1 MARATRRS
9 RFGLPDVFLQEQK
22 QREDE
27 LTAETV
33 KNGFT
38 FKPVD
43 GLLEHEGFKGQEFFK
58 NADEGILDFFR
69 IILLKKEENHTMND
83 STKRK
88 PPTINKTHFWPLMG
102 PRTAKPFEQWLSLLA
117 STESLGKLA
126 KQVPIIL
133 KKEDVF
139 QHLYE
144 HNVSLVRAC
153 WYIKML
159 ALYHS
164 ANNDSK
170 QKKRHVATDPCTEW
184 TRITIEILKE
194 VFDRLIKENLQSQR
208 TTPIPEISTNHIPE
222 ITNDQHSISL
232 NSGSMTPQYA
242 PSTPQMHH
250 TLSSTNISTDKTRR
264 QWDYYNRLLRILFD
278 QGLLDRQ
285 TIVEWIVDAFIDRIK
300 HNDDIN
306 LRYLIPI
313 IFQFSSEILEYEI
326 FSRKISYYCCKRLG
340 QYHTDITQPINFNN
354 LLSCPQHRI
363 IIYSLSAIIQ
373 CITLRCPSA
382 LLYNNP
388 IDDPQKSDTLLL
400 NYGSPLDFLPS
411 SPSQLPLPNGI
422 DQQLI
427 KQMLIQS
434 EDEIRLRSHAIEH
447 KWSTEKLQ
455 QSISGQT
462 ISRVLSVLEILDEF
476 KEEKYLLDNVY
487 NKIYTQT
494 FKFEPLTNDIEIEVI
509 HLMCD
514 WAITTRRH
522 GVYRSFF
529 IARLLER
536 RQNELKTNRLQEIND
551 TIDDKDLNTTINI
564 QINPFQT
571 ALMEY
576 LLKKAPF
583 LDDTLINDSDL
594 TQSFSSLVM
603 LFSEFIR
610 LNLFSPMQFMCNL
623 VAHGLVLLNNDN
635 HENNNNNNNN
645 NNTNNSH
652 LITNHNLYKQH
663 VYNTMIRHDT
673 CNIDSNF
680 DRRQTN
686 TLIDLD
692 PLETMNSSPST
703 TSKNHLRQTSKIE
716 LNRNS
721 HQSNEDFNN
730 QQRNRKRCLFYLEQ
744 FPYPLDEDFRDDFNQ
759 RKIILFGITPKR
771 DEAKRQLKTNVRL
784 LSSLFKL
791 RNCLET
797 TTESP
802 PFTRST
808 PYAHYLQIR
817 RSILSLS
824 YHDQYYVTN
833 RVSKLLIERL
843 TNFIERRTSRLP
855 WLDDVAFLFE
865 LMEKSLNLYGL
876 IQTCVD
882 ILRIFSR
889 VETMGSLKS
898 SPGMYSYRFELYLEI
913 TSIFRFYT
921 PVLILTPNNMIQ
933 VFENL
938 IQITQHIQDPVR
950 TTSVERALLMLMHDS
965 YFSCP
970 YIKSKYMD
978 RVTQIIAL
986 IKKELYT
993 QSSQNNKQD
1002 TASANCL
1009 WDPQAFLN
1017 IIEEPRKAL
1026 TEFQVDREK
1035 IYHTKQLDE
1044 SPQARASFVINTLF
1058 AVAKAKSLTY
1068 IHDIAHLATELTCQV
1083 SSLGSIWLQA
1093 IKTLSTCTP
1102 SNRSTN
1108 TPNHPNVFDELRRID
1123 PNDLCIHDNLSVFI
1137 SILIARH
1144 ALSINDYIIVSV
1156 QSIIASTPK
1165 ERLDPLASRS
1175 NPSLSRVRGSGGEE
1189 ANEPG
1194 TRFTCDV
1201 IEHLFC
1207 ANHIPWSMMI
1217 ASRER
1222 RLLASNYRLVA
1233 FGAFLCVLKSLLIIS
1248 QSCFKDCKIYYDL
1261 CREITQRHKDNDRHE
1276 NALNMDVNNQ
1286 AEKEFRPYREPIP
1299 EELVDLS
1306 MRVLKICCDQDWI
1319 QERCLK
1325 ESDTLCNQTN
1335 LCDKLLDDGQA
1346 QQLLR
1351 FICYKSTSE
1360 LTKVSFDKGPKPIIS
1375 SLLQNL
1381 NQWTLR
1387 ATILELKLMIKILEY
1402 NVPSPRPQDANFNIS
1417 LALKTHEHNT
1427 QHLLQSIA
1435 SATIELFQ
1443 HQTEGRYGS
1452 SSSLMQPI
1460 EQYDRK
1466 GIWLI
1471 APLISRLPDNV
1482 QSKILQIAGSVLENG
1497 NSMLNSSKSKNDKE
1511 NQVLRSISLLSHQP
1525 FLSLVLSCLKDQDD
1539 QRTGLLDSLRGQLE
1553 QLYKQECEHCSPP
1566 GKSLSNISLTVKPT
1580 GSNSGMGSGGSY
1592 PDCRCNC
1599 HKTDWQ
1605 IYSNNLAPIVQ
1616 DDPNMKIIIF
1626 ESLQLRLSLIGGM
1639 FDTIVRNNN
1648 SAIEWISVFSQLI
1661 ASGVI
1666 DTKNNSPLLN
1676 TVLDMLGVLVH
1687 GIVPAEGPIE
1697 ASRIYM
1703 TLVRKIRK
1711 DIGERRSE
1719 ALDEVKRFLPL
1730 QKLSFDIYVVEPF
1743 DGVNNRMLNPEMKKH
1758 GLQVA
1763 RKEKINSWEMIEG
1776 SKSATSICYSWFCAK
1791 KTERKRLR
1799 YEEQY
1804 RLLLRH
1810 KHNLFDKSLT
1820 YFRDP
1825 PVIPPEAPEHP
1836 ELEIVGEN
1844 RPSIHN
1850 PMSAGPGP
1858 YVPMSPIPGSH
1869 MHPHTPGMSKP
1880 MLSAMGDMSG
1890 KQPPPHI
1897 GVSSVRATPERKIR
1911 GHAPAA
1917 ASGPTKRT
1925 PRMPRSGSTRATAIQ
1940 AQAPTA
1946 PNMYSTQPTSSPH
1959 SIYPQPSYPPWPQ
1972 TVPGPQPSMI
1982 PNYPNPAQMKP
1993 QHPIQNVRTTG
2004 VVPGRPNVQ
2013 YQNQAIQQ
2021 PPTSQQQQQPQ
2032 QQGQPSQMSV
2042 GYMTDPTSMMVSST
2056 GANTIPPNAN
2066 RQPVASGKR
2075 KLTEANMYTNEQTQY
2090 TTTAKIQIQPTVGS
2104 IPQYQQNPVMMQ
2116 QNAYLQQGQP
2126 QQTSHSQMYA
2136 QGQMSSGPYMNN
2148 AMLGN
2153 PANMMPQQTSVYPNM
2168 ISNQQQNVYNPTA
2181 GNPTLNRTPNQ
2192 TPMSISNQQWSNNQ
2206 TMNVNRQP
2214 QNAYNQMMPSDPQ
2227 QHYVQQQQQ
2236 HYQ

>member
-43 GLLEHEGFKGQEFFK
+43 GILEHEGFKGQEFFK
-58 NADEGILDFFR
+58 NADEGILDFFK

-88 PPTINKTHFWPLMG
+88 PPTINKAHFWPLMG
-102 PRTAKPFEQWLSLLA
+102 PRTAKSFEQWLSLLA

-184 TRITIEILKE
+184 TRITIEILKD

-208 TTPIPEISTNHIPE
+208 TTPIPEISTNHLPE
-222 ITNDQHSISL
+222 ITNDQHNISL
-232 NSGSMTPQYA
+232 NSGSVTPQYA

-250 TLSSTNISTDKTRR
+250 SLSLTNVPTDKTRR

-285 TIVEWIVDAFIDRIK
+285 TIVEWIVDTFIDRIK

-326 FSRKISYYCCKRLG
+326 FSRKIAYYCCKRLG
-340 QYHTDITQPINFNN
+340 QYHTDINQPINFNN

-363 IIYSLSAIIQ
+363 IIYSLSAVIQ

-400 NYGSPLDFLPS
+400 NYGSPLDFLPC

-422 DQQLI
+422 DQPLI

-487 NKIYTQT
+487 NKVYTQT

-536 RQNELKTNRLQEIND
+536 RQNDLKTNRLQEIND
-551 TIDDKDLNTTINI
+551 TIDDKDINTTINI

-583 LDDTLINDSDL
+583 LDDTSINDSDL
-594 TQSFSSLVM
+594 TQSFPSLVM

-623 VAHGLVLLNNDN
+623 VSHGLVPLNNDN

-645 NNTNNSH
+645 NNNSH
-652 LITNHNLYKQH
+652 MITSHNLYKQH
-663 VYNTMIRHDT
+663 VYNSMIRHDT

-703 TSKNHLRQTSKIE
+703 TPKNHLRQTSKME

-721 HQSNEDFNN
+721 YQSNEDFNI

-771 DEAKRQLKTNVRL
+771 
-784 LSSLFKL
+784 
-791 RNCLET
+791 
-797 TTESP
+797 
-802 PFTRST
+802 
-808 PYAHYLQIR
+808 
-817 RSILSLS
+817 
-824 YHDQYYVTN
+824 
-833 RVSKLLIERL
+833 
-843 TNFIERRTSRLP
+843 
-855 WLDDVAFLFE
+855 
-865 LMEKSLNLYGL
+865 
-876 IQTCVD
+876 
-882 ILRIFSR
+882 
-889 VETMGSLKS
+889 
-898 SPGMYSYRFELYLEI
+898 YRFELYLEI

-1002 TASANCL
+1002 AASTNCQ
-1009 WDPQAFLN
+1009 WDSQAFLS

-1083 SSLGSIWLQA
+1083 SSLGSIWLLA
-1093 IKTLSTCTP
+1093 IKTLSTSAP

-1175 NPSLSRVRGSGGEE
+1175 NPSLSRVRGSSGEE

-1248 QSCFKDCKIYYDL
+1248 QSCFKDCKTYYDL

-1286 AEKEFRPYREPIP
+1286 AEKEFRLYREPIP

-1435 SATIELFQ
+1435 GATIELFQ

-1452 SSSLMQPI
+1452 SSSLTQI
-1460 EQYDRK
+1460 HEQYDRK

-1482 QSKILQIAGSVLENG
+1482 QSRILQIAGSVLETG
-1497 NSMLNSSKSKNDKE
+1497 NSMLNSSKNKNDKE

-1566 GKSLSNISLTVKPT
+1566 GKSLSSISLTVKPT

-1648 SAIEWISVFSQLI
+1648 SATEWISVFSQLI

-1850 PMSAGPGP
+1850 QILGGPGA
-1858 YVPMSPIPGSH
+1858 YVPMSPIPGTN
-1869 MHPHTPGMSKP
+1869 MHSHTPGMSKP
-1880 MLSAMGDMSG
+1880 MLPTMVDIPG
-1890 KQPPPHI
+1890 KQPSPHI
-1897 GVSSVRATPERKIR
+1897 NVSGTRSTPERKMR

-1917 ASGPTKRT
+1917 AAGPTKRT
-1925 PRMPRSGSTRATAIQ
+1925 PRMPRSALTRAPSIQ
-1940 AQAPTA
+1940 PQAPTA
-1946 PNMYSTQPTSSPH
+1946 ANIYSTQPTPSPH
-1959 SIYPQPSYPPWPQ
+1959 SIYPQTSYPAWSQ
-1972 TVPGPQPSMI
+1972 TVSASQPSMM
-1982 PNYPNPAQMKP
+1982 PNYSNPQQMKP
-1993 QHPIQNVRTTG
+1993 PHIIQNVRTPG

-2013 YQNQAIQQ
+2013 YPNQTIQQ
-2021 PPTSQQQQQPQ
+2021 PSTSQQPQ
-2032 QQGQPSQMSV
+2032 QGQPPQMSA
-2042 GYMTDPTSMMVSST
+2042 GYMTDQTPIMVSST
-2056 GANTIPPNAN
+2056 GASTIPPNAN
-2066 RQPVASGKR
+2066 RPPGNSSMKR
-2075 KLTEANMYTNEQTQY
+2075 KYPESTMYPNEQTQY
-2090 TTTAKIQIQPTVGS
+2090 TTTAKIPMPPTVGS
-2104 IPQYQQNPVMMQ
+2104 ISQYQQNPVMMQ
-2116 QNAYLQQGQP
+2116 PNAYLQQGPSQQP
-2126 QQTSHSQMYA
+2126 SHSQLYS

-2148 AMLGN
+2148 PMLGN
-2153 PANMMPQQTSVYPNM
+2153 PATMMPQQTSVYPNM

-2236 HYQ
+2236 QQQQHYQ

>member
-1 MARATRRS
+1 MARTTRRS
-9 RFGLPDVFLQEQK
+9 RFGLPDVFLQEPK

-43 GLLEHEGFKGQEFFK
+43 GLLEHEGFKGQDFFK
-58 NADEGILDFFR
+58 NADEGILEFFR

-88 PPTINKTHFWPLMG
+88 PPTINKAHFWPLMG

-159 ALYHS
+159 ALYYS

-194 VFDRLIKENLQSQR
+194 VFDRLIKENAQSQR
-208 TTPIPEISTNHIPE
+208 ATPIPEMSTSHLPDLN
-222 ITNDQHSISL
+222 NDQHGISL
-232 NSGSMTPQYA
+232 NSGSITPQYA

-250 TLSSTNISTDKTRR
+250 PSPSTTNPLTDKTRR
-264 QWDYYNRLLRILFD
+264 QWEYYNRLLRILFD

-285 TIVEWIVDAFIDRIK
+285 TVVEWIVDTFIDRIK

-313 IFQFSSEILEYEI
+313 IFQFSNEILEYEI

-340 QYHTDITQPINFNN
+340 QYHTDINQPINFTN
-354 LLSCPQHRI
+354 LIACPQHRV

-388 IDDPQKSDTLLL
+388 IDDQQKSDTLLL
-400 NYGSPLDFLPS
+400 NYGSPLDFLPC
-411 SPSQLPLPNGI
+411 SPSQLPLPIGI

-427 KQMLIQS
+427 KQMLNQS
-434 EDEIRLRSHAIEH
+434 EDEIRSRSLAIDH

-462 ISRVLSVLEILDEF
+462 IQRVLSVLEILDEF

-487 NKIYTQT
+487 NKIYSNTY
-494 FKFEPLTNDIEIEVI
+494 KMEPTSPDIEIEVI

-522 GVYRSFF
+522 GVYRAFF

-536 RQNELKTNRLQEIND
+536 RQNELKTIRLQELNE
-551 TIDDKDLNTTINI
+551 TIDDKESTTSSNI

-571 ALMEY
+571 ALTEY
-576 LLKKAPF
+576 VLKKAPYIDETSTND
-583 LDDTLINDSDL
+583 LDLAT
-594 TQSFSSLVM
+594 SFSSLVM

-610 LNLFSPMQFMCNL
+610 LNLFSPMQFMCYL
-623 VAHGLVLLNNDN
+623 VAYALVPLTNDN
-635 HENNNNNNNN
+635 HENNN
-645 NNTNNSH
+645 SH
-652 LITNHNLYKQH
+652 INTNHNVYKQH
-663 VYNTMIRHDT
+663 MYNNNTMIRHDT
-673 CNIDSNF
+673 FNMDSSY

-703 TSKNHLRQTSKIE
+703 TPKTHLRQTSKIE

-721 HQSNEDFNN
+721 HQTNEDCNN
-730 QQRNRKRCLFYLEQ
+730 QQRNRKRCLFFLEQ
-744 FPYPLDEDFRDDFNQ
+744 FPYPLEDDFRDDFNQ

-771 DEAKRQLKTNVRL
+771 DEAKRQLKNNVRL

-791 RNCLET
+791 HNCLET
-797 TTESP
+797 TIESP
-802 PFTRST
+802 PFTRPT
-808 PYAHYLQIR
+808 PFASYLKIR
-817 RSILSLS
+817 KSILSLS

-889 VETMGSLKS
+889 IESMGSLKA
-898 SPGMYSYRFELYLEI
+898 SPGMYCYRFELYLEI

-921 PVLILTPNNMIQ
+921 PVLILIPNNMIQ

-978 RVTQIIAL
+978 RVPQIIAL

-993 QSSQNNKQD
+993 QTSQNNKQD
-1002 TASANCL
+1002 AANANCQY
-1009 WDPQAFLN
+1009 DPHAFSA

-1026 TEFQVDREK
+1026 TEFQLDREK
-1035 IYHTKQLDE
+1035 IYHTKQLDD
-1044 SPQARASFVINTLF
+1044 SPQARASFVINTLI

-1083 SSLGSIWLQA
+1083 ASLGSIWLLA
-1093 IKTLSTCTP
+1093 IKALSTCTP
-1102 SNRSTN
+1102 PNRQTN
-1108 TPNHPNVFDELRRID
+1108 APNHVNVFEELRRID

-1175 NPSLSRVRGSGGEE
+1175 NPSLSRVRGSSGEE

-1207 ANHIPWSMMI
+1207 ANHIPWTMMI
-1217 ASRER
+1217 SSRER

-1248 QSCFKDCKIYYDL
+1248 QSCFKDCKVYYDL
-1261 CREITQRHKDNDRHE
+1261 CREATHRHKENDRLL
-1276 NALNMDVNNQ
+1276 NVTNMDINHQ
-1286 AEKEFRPYREPIP
+1286 AEKEFRLYREPIP
-1299 EELVDLS
+1299 EELLDLS
-1306 MRVLKICCDQDWI
+1306 MRVLKLCCDQDWI

-1402 NVPSPRPQDANFNIS
+1402 NIPSQRPQDQSFNFS

-1427 QHLLQSIA
+1427 MHLLQSIA

-1443 HQTEGRYGS
+1443 HQTEGRYGGS
-1452 SSSLMQPI
+1452 TSLTQYN
-1460 EQYDRK
+1460 EHYDRK

-1482 QSKILQIAGSVLENG
+1482 QSRILHIAGSVLENG

-1539 QRTGLLDSLRGQLE
+1539 QRSGLLDSLRGQLE
-1553 QLYKQECEHCSPP
+1553 QLYKQECEHCSTP
-1566 GKSLSNISLTVKPT
+1566 GKNLSNISLTVKPS
-1580 GSNSGMGSGGSY
+1580 GSNSGIGSGGSY

-1687 GIVPAEGPIE
+1687 GIAPAEGSVE
-1697 ASRIYM
+1697 NSRIYM

-1730 QKLSFDIYVVEPF
+1730 QKPSFDIYVVEPF

-1825 PVIPPEAPEHP
+1825 PTIPTEAPEHP
-1836 ELEIVGEN
+1836 ELEIVSEN
-1844 RPSIHN
+1844 RPPIHPN
-1850 PMSAGPGP
+1850 QMSSGPGSF
-1858 YVPMSPIPGSH
+1858 VPMQPMHGMQMPMQSP
-1869 MHPHTPGMSKP
+1869 MND
-1880 MLSAMGDMSG
+1880 LSG
-1890 KQPPPHI
+1890 KQTPTHM
-1897 GVSSVRATPERKIR
+1897 GVQSVRGTPERKIR
-1911 GHAPAA
+1911 GPAA
-1917 ASGPTKRT
+1917 ATAGGQPKRAT
-1925 PRMPRSGSTRATAIQ
+1925 RMPRSSSTRATTIQ

-1946 PNMYSTQPTSSPH
+1946 PNIYASQQAPSHPTMF
-1959 SIYPQPSYPPWPQ
+1959 PQANYNQWMQSQ
-1972 TVPGPQPSMI
+1972 AIPGPQQQPMM
-1982 PNYPNPAQMKP
+1982 PAYQNAPQMKP
-1993 QHPIQNVRTTG
+1993 QPQQQHMMPNVRPAG
-2004 VVPGRPNVQ
+2004 VVPGRPGVQ
-2013 YQNQAIQQ
+2013 YTNPIMQQQ
-2021 PPTSQQQQQPQ
+2021 PVPQQQQQQPQ
-2032 QQGQPSQMSV
+2032 QQGQPPQMAV
-2042 GYMTDPTSMMVSST
+2042 GYMNDQTSMMMSSA
-2056 GANTIPPNAN
+2056 GANALPQNVN
-2066 RQPVASGKR
+2066 RQPGATAAVKR
-2075 KLTEANMYTNEQTQY
+2075 KLNDTTMYSNEQTQY
-2090 TTTAKIQIQPTVGS
+2090 GAPPKIATQSTGKIS
-2104 IPQYQQNPVMMQ
+2104 IYEKK
-2116 QNAYLQQGQP
+2116 
-2126 QQTSHSQMYA
+2126 
-2136 QGQMSSGPYMNN
+2136 
-2148 AMLGN
+2148 
-2153 PANMMPQQTSVYPNM
+2153 
-2168 ISNQQQNVYNPTA
+2168 
-2181 GNPTLNRTPNQ
+2181 
-2192 TPMSISNQQWSNNQ
+2192 
-2206 TMNVNRQP
+2206 
-2214 QNAYNQMMPSDPQ
+2214 
-2227 QHYVQQQQQ
+2227 
-2236 HYQ
+2236 

>member
-43 GLLEHEGFKGQEFFK
+43 GILEHEGFKGQEFFK
-58 NADEGILDFFR
+58 NADEGILDFFK

-88 PPTINKTHFWPLMG
+88 PPTINKAHFWPLM
-102 PRTAKPFEQWLSLLA
+102 
-117 STESLGKLA
+117 
-126 KQVPIIL
+126 
-133 KKEDVF
+133 D
-139 QHLYE
+139 
-144 HNVSLVRAC
+144 
-153 WYIKML
+153 
-159 ALYHS
+159 
-164 ANNDSK
+164 
-170 QKKRHVATDPCTEW
+170 
-184 TRITIEILKE
+184 

-208 TTPIPEISTNHIPE
+208 TTPIPEISTNHLPE
-222 ITNDQHSISL
+222 ITNDQHNISL
-232 NSGSMTPQYA
+232 NSGSVTPQYA

-250 TLSSTNISTDKTRR
+250 SLSLTNVPTDKTRR

-285 TIVEWIVDAFIDRIK
+285 TIVEWIVDTFIDRIK

-326 FSRKISYYCCKRLG
+326 FSRKIAYYCCKRLG
-340 QYHTDITQPINFNN
+340 QYHTDINQPINFNN

-363 IIYSLSAIIQ
+363 IIYSLSAVIQ

-400 NYGSPLDFLPS
+400 NYGSPLDFLPC

-422 DQQLI
+422 DQPLI

-487 NKIYTQT
+487 NKVYTQT

-536 RQNELKTNRLQEIND
+536 RQNDLKTNRLQEIND
-551 TIDDKDLNTTINI
+551 TIDDKDINTTINI

-583 LDDTLINDSDL
+583 LDDTSINDSDL
-594 TQSFSSLVM
+594 TQSFPSLVM

-623 VAHGLVLLNNDN
+623 VSHGLVPLNNDN

-645 NNTNNSH
+645 NSH
-652 LITNHNLYKQH
+652 MITSHNLYKQH
-663 VYNTMIRHDT
+663 VYNSMIRHDT

-703 TSKNHLRQTSKIE
+703 TPKNHLRQTSKME

-721 HQSNEDFNN
+721 YQSNEDFNI

-797 TTESP
+797 TNESP

-889 VETMGSLKS
+889 IESKGSLKS

-1002 TASANCL
+1002 AASTNCQ
-1009 WDPQAFLN
+1009 WDSQAFLS

-1083 SSLGSIWLQA
+1083 SSLGSIWLLA
-1093 IKTLSTCTP
+1093 IKTLSTSAP

-1175 NPSLSRVRGSGGEE
+1175 NPSLSRVRGSSGEE

-1248 QSCFKDCKIYYDL
+1248 QSCFKDCKTYYDL

-1286 AEKEFRPYREPIP
+1286 AEKEFRLYREPIP

-1435 SATIELFQ
+1435 GATIELFQ

-1452 SSSLMQPI
+1452 SSSLTQI
-1460 EQYDRK
+1460 HEQYDRK

-1482 QSKILQIAGSVLENG
+1482 QSRILQIAGSVLETG
-1497 NSMLNSSKSKNDKE
+1497 NSMLNSSKNKNDKE

-1566 GKSLSNISLTVKPT
+1566 GKSLSSISLTVKPT

-1648 SAIEWISVFSQLI
+1648 SATEWISVFSQLI

-1850 PMSAGPGP
+1850 QILGGPGA
-1858 YVPMSPIPGSH
+1858 YVPMSPIPGTN
-1869 MHPHTPGMSKP
+1869 MHSHTPGMSKP
-1880 MLSAMGDMSG
+1880 MLPTMVDIPG
-1890 KQPPPHI
+1890 KQPSPHI
-1897 GVSSVRATPERKIR
+1897 NVSGTRSTPERKMR

-1917 ASGPTKRT
+1917 AAGPTKRT
-1925 PRMPRSGSTRATAIQ
+1925 PRMPRSALTRAPSIQ
-1940 AQAPTA
+1940 PQAPTA
-1946 PNMYSTQPTSSPH
+1946 ANIYSTQPTPSPH
-1959 SIYPQPSYPPWPQ
+1959 SIYPQTSYPAWSQ
-1972 TVPGPQPSMI
+1972 TVSASQPSMM
-1982 PNYPNPAQMKP
+1982 PNYSNPQQMKP
-1993 QHPIQNVRTTG
+1993 PHIIQNVRTPG

-2013 YQNQAIQQ
+2013 YPNQTIQQ
-2021 PPTSQQQQQPQ
+2021 PSTSQQPQ
-2032 QQGQPSQMSV
+2032 QGQPPQMSA
-2042 GYMTDPTSMMVSST
+2042 GYMTDQTPIMVSST
-2056 GANTIPPNAN
+2056 GASTIPPNAN
-2066 RQPVASGKR
+2066 RPPGNSSMKR
-2075 KLTEANMYTNEQTQY
+2075 KYPESTMYPNEQTQY
-2090 TTTAKIQIQPTVGS
+2090 TTTAKIPMPPTVGS
-2104 IPQYQQNPVMMQ
+2104 ISQYQQNPVMMQ
-2116 QNAYLQQGQP
+2116 PNAYLQQGPSQQP
-2126 QQTSHSQMYA
+2126 SHSQLYS

-2148 AMLGN
+2148 PMLGN
-2153 PANMMPQQTSVYPNM
+2153 PATMMPQQTSVYPNM

-2236 HYQ
+2236 QQQQHYQ

>member
-1 MARATRRS
+1 
-9 RFGLPDVFLQEQK
+9 L
-22 QREDE
+22 
-27 LTAETV
+27 
-33 KNGFT
+33 
-38 FKPVD
+38 
-43 GLLEHEGFKGQEFFK
+43 
-58 NADEGILDFFR
+58 
-69 IILLKKEENHTMND
+69 
-83 STKRK
+83 
-88 PPTINKTHFWPLMG
+88 
-102 PRTAKPFEQWLSLLA
+102 
-117 STESLGKLA
+117 
-126 KQVPIIL
+126 
-133 KKEDVF
+133 
-139 QHLYE
+139 
-144 HNVSLVRAC
+144 
-153 WYIKML
+153 
-159 ALYHS
+159 
-164 ANNDSK
+164 
-170 QKKRHVATDPCTEW
+170 
-184 TRITIEILKE
+184 
-194 VFDRLIKENLQSQR
+194 
-208 TTPIPEISTNHIPE
+208 
-222 ITNDQHSISL
+222 
-232 NSGSMTPQYA
+232 
-242 PSTPQMHH
+242 
-250 TLSSTNISTDKTRR
+250 
-264 QWDYYNRLLRILFD
+264 
-278 QGLLDRQ
+278 
-285 TIVEWIVDAFIDRIK
+285 
-300 HNDDIN
+300 
-306 LRYLIPI
+306 
-313 IFQFSSEILEYEI
+313 
-326 FSRKISYYCCKRLG
+326 
-340 QYHTDITQPINFNN
+340 
-354 LLSCPQHRI
+354 
-363 IIYSLSAIIQ
+363 
-373 CITLRCPSA
+373 
-382 LLYNNP
+382 
-388 IDDPQKSDTLLL
+388 
-400 NYGSPLDFLPS
+400 
-411 SPSQLPLPNGI
+411 
-422 DQQLI
+422 
-427 KQMLIQS
+427 
-434 EDEIRLRSHAIEH
+434 
-447 KWSTEKLQ
+447 
-455 QSISGQT
+455 
-462 ISRVLSVLEILDEF
+462 
-476 KEEKYLLDNVY
+476 
-487 NKIYTQT
+487 
-494 FKFEPLTNDIEIEVI
+494 
-509 HLMCD
+509 
-514 WAITTRRH
+514 
-522 GVYRSFF
+522 
-529 IARLLER
+529 
-536 RQNELKTNRLQEIND
+536 
-551 TIDDKDLNTTINI
+551 
-564 QINPFQT
+564 
-571 ALMEY
+571 
-576 LLKKAPF
+576 
-583 LDDTLINDSDL
+583 
-594 TQSFSSLVM
+594 
-603 LFSEFIR
+603 
-610 LNLFSPMQFMCNL
+610 
-623 VAHGLVLLNNDN
+623 
-635 HENNNNNNNN
+635 
-645 NNTNNSH
+645 
-652 LITNHNLYKQH
+652 
-663 VYNTMIRHDT
+663 
-673 CNIDSNF
+673 
-680 DRRQTN
+680 
-686 TLIDLD
+686 
-692 PLETMNSSPST
+692 SPST
-703 TSKNHLRQTSKIE
+703 TPKNHLRQTSKME

-721 HQSNEDFNN
+721 YQSNEDFNI

-797 TTESP
+797 TNESP

-889 VETMGSLKS
+889 IESKGSLKS

-1002 TASANCL
+1002 AASTNCQ
-1009 WDPQAFLN
+1009 WDSQAFLS

-1083 SSLGSIWLQA
+1083 SSLGSIWLLA
-1093 IKTLSTCTP
+1093 IKTLSTSAP

-1175 NPSLSRVRGSGGEE
+1175 NPSLSRVRGSSGEE

-1248 QSCFKDCKIYYDL
+1248 QSCFKDCKTYYDL

-1286 AEKEFRPYREPIP
+1286 AEKEFRLYREPIP

-1435 SATIELFQ
+1435 GATIELFQ

-1452 SSSLMQPI
+1452 SSSLTQI
-1460 EQYDRK
+1460 HEQYDRK

-1482 QSKILQIAGSVLENG
+1482 QSRILQIAGSVLETG
-1497 NSMLNSSKSKNDKE
+1497 NSMLNSSKNKNDKE

-1566 GKSLSNISLTVKPT
+1566 GKSLSSISLTVKPT

-1648 SAIEWISVFSQLI
+1648 SATEWISVFSQLI

-1850 PMSAGPGP
+1850 QILGGPGA
-1858 YVPMSPIPGSH
+1858 YVPMSPIPGTN
-1869 MHPHTPGMSKP
+1869 MHSHTPGMSKP
-1880 MLSAMGDMSG
+1880 MLPTMVDIPG
-1890 KQPPPHI
+1890 KQPSPHI
-1897 GVSSVRATPERKIR
+1897 NVSGTRSTPERKMR

-1917 ASGPTKRT
+1917 AAGPTKRT
-1925 PRMPRSGSTRATAIQ
+1925 PRMPRSALTRAPSIQ
-1940 AQAPTA
+1940 PQAPTA
-1946 PNMYSTQPTSSPH
+1946 ANIYSTQPTPSPH
-1959 SIYPQPSYPPWPQ
+1959 SIYPQTSYPAWSQ
-1972 TVPGPQPSMI
+1972 TVSASQPSMM
-1982 PNYPNPAQMKP
+1982 PNYSNPQQMKP
-1993 QHPIQNVRTTG
+1993 PHIIQNVRTPG

-2013 YQNQAIQQ
+2013 YPNQTIQQ
-2021 PPTSQQQQQPQ
+2021 PSTSQQPQ
-2032 QQGQPSQMSV
+2032 QGQPPQMSA
-2042 GYMTDPTSMMVSST
+2042 GYMTDQTPIMVSST
-2056 GANTIPPNAN
+2056 GASTIPPNAN
-2066 RQPVASGKR
+2066 RPPGNSSMKR
-2075 KLTEANMYTNEQTQY
+2075 KYPESTMYPNEQTQY
-2090 TTTAKIQIQPTVGS
+2090 TTTAKIPMPPTVGS
-2104 IPQYQQNPVMMQ
+2104 ISQYQQNPVMMQ
-2116 QNAYLQQGQP
+2116 PNAYLQQGPSQQP
-2126 QQTSHSQMYA
+2126 SHSQLYS

-2148 AMLGN
+2148 PMLGN
-2153 PANMMPQQTSVYPNM
+2153 PATMMPQQTSVYPNM

-2236 HYQ
+2236 QQQQHYQ